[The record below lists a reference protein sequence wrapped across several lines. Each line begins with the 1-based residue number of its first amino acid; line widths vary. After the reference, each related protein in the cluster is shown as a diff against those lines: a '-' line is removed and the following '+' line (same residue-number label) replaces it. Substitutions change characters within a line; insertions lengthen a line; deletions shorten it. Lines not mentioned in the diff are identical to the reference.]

1 MKIFAT
7 VLLAAMIMISCSSD
21 NKDSKVAET
30 KTVENIE
37 LAGAGATFP
46 YPLYSKLFDAYYKL
60 NGTKVNYQA
69 IGSGGGIKQIINGT
83 VDFGGTD
90 AFMNEEDMSKIPG
103 GIAHIPTCLGAV
115 VITYNLEG
123 NPIIKLS
130 GELIADIFM
139 KKITKW
145 NAPQIKAMNPDL
157 NLPDQSISVVHRSD
171 GSGTTFIFSDY
182 MSKVSAEWKEKVGTG
197 KSLKWPAGIG
207 GKGNQGVAGLIQQ
220 MPGAFGYAELIYAT
234 SNDMPAAFIQNKSG
248 NFVAPSVE
256 SVSLAANIEMPDD
269 TRVSLT
275 DTDAEFGYPMSSF
288 TWLILYKQM
297 KFSDAKATT
306 LMKMV
311 DWMIHDGRVFAEPLH
326 YAPLPDAAVNK
337 AVRVLSSIRNNGK
350 PIEY

>member
-1 MKIFAT
+1 MKIFVT
-7 VLLAAMIMISCSSD
+7 LILSAMLMIACSSD

-30 KTVENIE
+30 KATENVE
-37 LAGAGATFP
+37 LSGAGATFP
-46 YPLYSKLFDAYYKL
+46 YPLYSKLFNAYYKL

-90 AFMNEEDMSKIPG
+90 AFMNEKDMSKIPG

-123 NPIIKLS
+123 SPVLKFT
-130 GELIADIFM
+130 GEIVADIFLG
-139 KKITKW
+139 KIKKW
-145 NAPQIKAMNPDL
+145 NDPKIKALNPEH
-157 NLPDQSISVVHRSD
+157 NLPNQSISVVHRSD

-182 MSKVSAEWKEKVGTG
+182 MSKISAEWKEKVGTG
-197 KSLKWPAGIG
+197 KSLKWPGGIG

-220 MPGAFGYAELIYAT
+220 TPGAFGYAELIYAT
-234 SNDMPAAFIQNKSG
+234 SNDMPAALIQNKSG

-275 DTDAEFGYPMSSF
+275 NTDAEFGYPMSSF

-297 KFSDAKATT
+297 KFSDAKAQT
-306 LMKMV
+306 LMQMV
-311 DWMIHDGRVFAEPLH
+311 DWMIHDGRKFAEPLH
-326 YAPLPDAAVNK
+326 YAPLPDAAVDK
-337 AVRVLSSIRNNGK
+337 AVKVLRSIRNNGK
-350 PIEY
+350 P